1 MRSKSA
7 SDGELANLPEP
18 TAEDIAALDRAE
30 RHNVMTQDEYL
41 AFLLALTKDLP
52 ASRDPNTADEPFEL

>member
-1 MRSKSA
+1 MRSKSG
-7 SDGELANLPEP
+7 SDDELANLPEP
-18 TAEDIAALDRAE
+18 TADDIAALDRAE

-52 ASRDPNTADEPFEL
+52 ASRDTNTADEPFEL